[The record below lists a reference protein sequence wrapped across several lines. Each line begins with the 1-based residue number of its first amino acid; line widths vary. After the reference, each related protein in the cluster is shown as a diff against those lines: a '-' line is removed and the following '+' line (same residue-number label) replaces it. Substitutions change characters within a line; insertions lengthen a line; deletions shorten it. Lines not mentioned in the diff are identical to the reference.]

1 MDLPLQ
7 HVDDGEDDMRLSGKI
22 ALVTGASKGI
32 GAGIARNLG
41 VEGATVVV
49 NYATS
54 REGEGADRT
63 VAEIVKGGGQG
74 WAVQGDFSKPEE
86 ITRTFAEIENKHGK
100 LDVLVNNA
108 GVAAFGPLES
118 VTAEEFH
125 RLFNL
130 NVLGLLLST
139 QAGVK
144 LMSEGGSVINIGSLA
159 GSMPAAYGSIYSATK
174 SAVNNL
180 SISLSK
186 ELGPKQ
192 IRVNALNP
200 GLVMTEGLQAAGF
213 MKGEM
218 YDNAV
223 KATPLGR
230 AGQPDDIGK
239 AAVFLASDESYWITG
254 QLIQA
259 AGGVTI

>member
-1 MDLPLQ
+1 MPDR
-7 HVDDGEDDMRLSGKI
+7 DGEDMKKLTGKI

-32 GAGIARNLG
+32 GAGIAKNLG
-41 VEGATVVV
+41 AEGAAVIV

-54 REGEGADRT
+54 REGADRT
-63 VAEIVKGGGQG
+63 VEAILNGGGQA
-74 WAVQGDFSKPEE
+74 WAVRGDFSKPEE
-86 ITRTFAEIENKHGK
+86 ITRTFAGIEEKHGK

-125 RLFNL
+125 RQFNL
-130 NVLGLLLST
+130 NVLGLLLAT

-144 LMSEGGSVINIGSLA
+144 LMREGGSVINIGSLA
-159 GSMPAAYGSIYSATK
+159 GSMPSAYGSVYSATK
-174 SAVNNL
+174 AAVNNL

-186 ELGPKQ
+186 ELGPRR

-200 GLVMTEGLQAAGF
+200 GLVITEGLEASGF
-213 MKGEM
+213 MKGER
-218 YDNAV
+218 YENAV
-223 KATPLGR
+223 KGTPLGR

-239 AAVFLASDESYWITG
+239 VAVFLASDESYWITG

-259 AGGVTI
+259 AGGVTL

>member
-1 MDLPLQ
+1 MS
-7 HVDDGEDDMRLSGKI
+7 RLTGKI

-32 GAGIARNLG
+32 GAGIAKNLG
-41 VEGATVVV
+41 AEGATVVV

-54 REGEGADRT
+54 REGADRA
-63 VAEIVKGGGQG
+63 VAEIVRGGGKA
-74 WAVQGDFSKPEE
+74 WAVQGDFSKPED
-86 ITRTFAEIENKHGK
+86 ITRTFAEIGKKHGK

-108 GVAAFGPLES
+108 GVAAFGPLEN

-125 RLFNL
+125 RQFNL
-130 NVLGLLLST
+130 NVLGLLLSI

-174 SAVNNL
+174 GAVNNL

-200 GLVMTEGLQAAGF
+200 GLVITEGLQASGF
-213 MKGEM
+213 MKGER
-218 YDNAV
+218 YDSAV
-223 KATPLGR
+223 KGTPLGR

-239 AAVFLASDESYWITG
+239 IAVFLASDESYWITG

-259 AGGVTI
+259 AGGVTL

>member
-1 MDLPLQ
+1 MS
-7 HVDDGEDDMRLSGKI
+7 RLTGKI

-32 GAGIARNLG
+32 GAGIAKNLG
-41 VEGATVVV
+41 AEGATVVV

-54 REGEGADRT
+54 REGADRT
-63 VAEIVKGGGQG
+63 VAEIVEGGGQA
-74 WAVQGDFSKPEE
+74 WALQGDFSKPDE
-86 ITRTFAEIENKHGK
+86 ITRTFAEIEKKHGK

-108 GVAAFGPLES
+108 GVAGFGPLES
-118 VTAEEFH
+118 VTTEEFH
-125 RLFNL
+125 RQFNL
-130 NVLGLLLST
+130 NVLGLLLSI

-159 GSMPAAYGSIYSATK
+159 ALMPSAYGSIYSATK
-174 SAVNNL
+174 AAVNNL

-200 GLVMTEGLQAAGF
+200 GLVITEGLEAAGF
-213 MKGEM
+213 MKGER
-218 YDNAV
+218 YNAAV
-223 KATPLGR
+223 KGTPLGR
-230 AGQPDDIGK
+230 VGQPDDIGK
-239 AAVFLASDESYWITG
+239 VAVFLASDESYWITG

-259 AGGVTI
+259 AGGVTL

>member
-1 MDLPLQ
+1 MSTLK
-7 HVDDGEDDMRLSGKI
+7 GKI

-32 GAGIARNLG
+32 GAGIAKRLG
-41 VEGATVVV
+41 AEDATVVV

-54 REGEGADRT
+54 REGADRT
-63 VAEIVKGGGQG
+63 VDEIVRGGGQA
-74 WAVQGDFSKPEE
+74 WTVQGDFSKPEE
-86 ITRTFAEIENKHGK
+86 ITRTFAEIEKKHGK

-108 GVAAFGPLES
+108 GVAGFGPLES

-130 NVLGLLLST
+130 NVLGLLLSI

-144 LMSEGGSVINIGSLA
+144 LMNGGGSVINIGSLA
-159 GSMPAAYGSIYSATK
+159 GSMPSAYGAIYSATK
-174 SAVNNL
+174 AAVNNL

-200 GLVMTEGLQAAGF
+200 GLVITEGLQAAGF
-213 MKGEM
+213 MEGER
-218 YDNAV
+218 YKAAV
-223 KATPLGR
+223 QGTPLGR
-230 AGQPDDIGK
+230 AGQPEDIGK
-239 AAVFLASDESYWITG
+239 IAAFLASDESYWITG

>member
-1 MDLPLQ
+1 MT
-7 HVDDGEDDMRLSGKI
+7 RLTGTI

-32 GAGIARNLG
+32 GAGIAKSLG
-41 VEGATVVV
+41 AEGATVVV

-54 REGEGADRT
+54 REG
-63 VAEIVKGGGQG
+63 
-74 WAVQGDFSKPEE
+74 AVQGDFSKPEE
-86 ITRTFAEIENKHGK
+86 ITRTFAEIEKKHGK

-108 GVAAFGPLES
+108 GVAGFGPLENM
-118 VTAEEFH
+118 TAEEFH
-125 RLFNL
+125 RMFNL

-139 QAGVK
+139 QAAVK
-144 LMSEGGSVINIGSLA
+144 LMCDGGSVINIGSMA
-159 GSMPAAYGSIYSATK
+159 GLMPSAYGSVYSASK
-174 SAVNNL
+174 AAVNNL

-200 GLVMTEGLQAAGF
+200 GLVITEGLEAAGF
-213 MKGEM
+213 MKGER
-218 YDNAV
+218 YDAAV
-223 KATPLGR
+223 KGTPLGR
-230 AGQPDDIGK
+230 VGRPDDIGK
-239 AAVFLASDESYWITG
+239 IAVFLASDESYWITG

>member
-1 MDLPLQ
+1 MN
-7 HVDDGEDDMRLSGKI
+7 RLKAKI

-32 GAGIARNLG
+32 GAGIAKHLG
-41 VEGATVVV
+41 AEGATVVV
-49 NYATS
+49 NYATD
-54 REGEGADRT
+54 REGANRT
-63 VAEIVKGGGQG
+63 VMEIVKGGGEA
-74 WAVQGDFSKPEE
+74 WAVPGDFSKPEA
-86 ITRTFAEIENKHGK
+86 ITRTFAEIEKKHGK

-108 GVAAFGPLES
+108 GVAGFGPLES
-118 VTAEEFH
+118 VTADEFH
-125 RLFNL
+125 RLFDL

-159 GSMPAAYGSIYSATK
+159 GSMPAAYGTIYSATK
-174 SAVNNL
+174 GAVNNL

-213 MKGEM
+213 MKGER

-239 AAVFLASDESYWITG
+239 VAVFLASDESYWITG
-254 QLIQA
+254 QLIHA
-259 AGGVTI
+259 AGGVTF

>member
-1 MDLPLQ
+1 MS
-7 HVDDGEDDMRLSGKI
+7 RLTGKI

-32 GAGIARNLG
+32 GAGIAKNLG
-41 VEGATVVV
+41 AEGATVVV

-54 REGEGADRT
+54 REGADRT
-63 VAEIVKGGGQG
+63 VAEIVEGGGQA
-74 WAVQGDFSKPEE
+74 WALQGDFSKPDE
-86 ITRTFAEIENKHGK
+86 ITRTFAEIEKKHGK

-108 GVAAFGPLES
+108 GVAGFGPLES
-118 VTAEEFH
+118 VTTEEFH
-125 RLFNL
+125 RQFNL
-130 NVLGLLLST
+130 NVLGLLLSI

-159 GSMPAAYGSIYSATK
+159 ALMPSAYRSIYSATK
-174 SAVNNL
+174 AAVNNL

-200 GLVMTEGLQAAGF
+200 GLVITEGLEAAGF
-213 MKGEM
+213 MKGER
-218 YDNAV
+218 YNAAV
-223 KATPLGR
+223 KGTPLGR
-230 AGQPDDIGK
+230 VGQPDDIGK
-239 AAVFLASDESYWITG
+239 VAVFLAADESYWITG

-259 AGGVTI
+259 AGGVTL

>member
-1 MDLPLQ
+1 MS
-7 HVDDGEDDMRLSGKI
+7 RLTGKI

-32 GAGIARNLG
+32 GAGIAKSLG
-41 VEGATVVV
+41 AEGATVVA
-49 NYATS
+49 NYSTG
-54 REGEGADRT
+54 REGADRT
-63 VAEIVKGGGQG
+63 VAAIVKGGGQA

-86 ITRTFAEIENKHGK
+86 IVRTFTEIKKKHGK

-108 GVAAFGPLES
+108 GVGGFVPLES
-118 VTAEEFH
+118 VTPEEFY
-125 RLFNL
+125 RQFNL
-130 NVLGLLLST
+130 NVLGLLLSI

-174 SAVNNL
+174 AAVNNL

-200 GLVMTEGLQAAGF
+200 GLVLTEGLQAAGF
-213 MKGEM
+213 MKGER
-218 YDNAV
+218 YDAAV
-223 KATPLGR
+223 KGTPLGR

-239 AAVFLASDESYWITG
+239 VAVFLASDESYWITG

>member
-1 MDLPLQ
+1 MS
-7 HVDDGEDDMRLSGKI
+7 RLTEKI

-32 GAGIARNLG
+32 GAGIAKNLG
-41 VEGATVVV
+41 AEGATVVV

-54 REGEGADRT
+54 REGADRT
-63 VAEIVKGGGQG
+63 VAEIVKSGGQA
-74 WAVQGDFSKPEE
+74 WAVQGDFSKAEE
-86 ITRTFAEIENKHGK
+86 ITRTFAEIEKKHGK

-159 GSMPAAYGSIYSATK
+159 GSMPAAYGSIYSATR

>member
-1 MDLPLQ
+1 MN
-7 HVDDGEDDMRLSGKI
+7 RLAGKI

-32 GAGIARNLG
+32 GAGIAKHLG
-41 VEGATVVV
+41 AEGAAVVV

-54 REGEGADRT
+54 REGADRT
-63 VAEIVKGGGQG
+63 VAEIENGGGQA

-86 ITRTFAEIENKHGK
+86 ITRTFAEIETKHGK

-108 GVAAFGPLES
+108 GVAGFGPLKN

-139 QAGVK
+139 QAAVK
-144 LMSEGGSVINIGSLA
+144 LMREGGSVINIGSLA
-159 GSMPAAYGSIYSATK
+159 ALMPTAYGAIYSASK
-174 SAVNNL
+174 AAVNNL

-200 GLVMTEGLQAAGF
+200 GLVITEGLEAAGF
-213 MKGEM
+213 MNGER
-218 YDNAV
+218 YDAAV

-230 AGQPDDIGK
+230 AGRPDDIGK
-239 AAVFLASDESYWITG
+239 IAVFLASDESYWITG

-259 AGGVTI
+259 AGGGTL

>member
-1 MDLPLQ
+1 MSKS
-7 HVDDGEDDMRLSGKI
+7 GKLSNKI

-32 GAGIARNLG
+32 GASIAKNLG
-41 VEGATVVV
+41 AAGATVVV

-54 REGEGADRT
+54 REGAERT
-63 VAEIVKGGGQG
+63 VAEIVKSEGQA

-86 ITRTFAEIENKHGK
+86 ITRTFAEIENTYGK

-108 GVAAFGPLES
+108 GVPGFGPLES

-125 RLFNL
+125 RMFNL
-130 NVLGLLLST
+130 NVLGLLLSI
-139 QAGVK
+139 QAGAR
-144 LMSEGGSVINIGSLA
+144 LMGAGGSVINIGSMA
-159 GSMPAAYGSIYSATK
+159 GSMPSAYGSIYSATK
-174 SAVNNL
+174 AAVNNL

-200 GLVMTEGLQAAGF
+200 GLVITEGIEASGF
-213 MKGEM
+213 MKGER
-218 YDNAV
+218 YENAI
-223 KATPLGR
+223 KGTPLGR

-239 AAVFLASDESYWITG
+239 VVVFLASDESYWITG

-259 AGGVTI
+259 AGGMTL

>member
-1 MDLPLQ
+1 MN
-7 HVDDGEDDMRLSGKI
+7 RLTKKV

-32 GAGIARNLG
+32 GAGIAKNLG
-41 VEGATVVV
+41 AEGATVVV

-54 REGEGADRT
+54 EEGADGT
-63 VAEIVKGGGQG
+63 VAEIVNNGGQA

-86 ITRTFAEIENKHGK
+86 ITRTFAEIEKKHGR

-108 GVAAFGPLES
+108 GVAGFGPLER

-125 RLFNL
+125 RLFDL

-139 QAGVK
+139 QAAVK
-144 LMSEGGSVINIGSLA
+144 LMRDGGSVINIGSMA
-159 GSMPAAYGSIYSATK
+159 GSMPSAYGSIYSATK
-174 SAVNNL
+174 AAVNNL

-200 GLVMTEGLQAAGF
+200 GLVITEGLEAAGF
-213 MKGEM
+213 MEGER
-218 YDNAV
+218 YDQAV

-230 AGQPDDIGK
+230 AGRPDDIGK
-239 AAVFLASDESYWITG
+239 VAVFLASDESYWITG

>member
-1 MDLPLQ
+1 MS
-7 HVDDGEDDMRLSGKI
+7 RLTGKF

-32 GAGIARNLG
+32 GAGIAKHLG
-41 VEGATVVV
+41 AEGATVVV

-54 REGEGADRT
+54 REGADRT
-63 VAEIVKGGGQG
+63 VDEIENGGGQA
-74 WAVQGDFSKPEE
+74 WALQGDFSKPEE
-86 ITRTFAEIENKHGK
+86 ITRTFAEIEKWHGK

-108 GVAAFGPLES
+108 GVAGFGPLES
-118 VTAEEFH
+118 VTVDEFY
-125 RLFNL
+125 RMFNL

-139 QAGVK
+139 QAAVK
-144 LMSEGGSVINIGSLA
+144 LMREGGSVINIGSLA
-159 GSMPAAYGSIYSATK
+159 ALMPTAYGSIYSASK
-174 SAVNNL
+174 AAVNNL

-200 GLVMTEGLQAAGF
+200 GLVITEGLEAAGF
-213 MKGEM
+213 MKGER
-218 YDNAV
+218 YDAAV

-230 AGQPDDIGK
+230 AGKPDDIGK
-239 AAVFLASDESYWITG
+239 VVVFLASDESYWITG

>member
-1 MDLPLQ
+1 MS
-7 HVDDGEDDMRLSGKI
+7 RLTGKI

-32 GAGIARNLG
+32 GAGIAKNLG
-41 VEGATVVV
+41 AEGATVVV

-54 REGEGADRT
+54 REGAERT
-63 VAEIVKGGGQG
+63 VAEIEKSGGQA

-86 ITRTFAEIENKHGK
+86 ITRTFAEIEKKHGK

-108 GVAAFGPLES
+108 GVAGFGPLEN

-144 LMSEGGSVINIGSLA
+144 LMGEGGSVINIGSLA
-159 GSMPAAYGSIYSATK
+159 ALMPSAYGSIYSASK
-174 SAVNNL
+174 AAVNNL

-200 GLVMTEGLQAAGF
+200 GLVITEGLEAVGF
-213 MKGEM
+213 MKDER
-218 YDNAV
+218 YDAAV
-223 KATPLGR
+223 KGTPLGR
-230 AGQPDDIGK
+230 AGKPGDIGK
-239 AAVFLASDESYWITG
+239 VAVFLASDESYWITG

-259 AGGVTI
+259 AGGVTL

>member
-1 MDLPLQ
+1 MS
-7 HVDDGEDDMRLSGKI
+7 RLAGKI

-32 GAGIARNLG
+32 GAGIAKNLG
-41 VEGATVVV
+41 TEGATVVV

-54 REGEGADRT
+54 REGSDRT
-63 VAEIVKGGGQG
+63 VAEIESGGGRA
-74 WAVQGDFSKPEE
+74 WALQGDLSKPEE
-86 ITRTFAEIENKHGK
+86 ITRVFGEIEQRHGK

-108 GVAAFGPLES
+108 GVAGFGPLES
-118 VTAEEFH
+118 VTAEEFY

-130 NVLGLLLST
+130 NVLGLMLSI
-139 QAGVK
+139 QAAVK

-159 GSMPAAYGSIYSATK
+159 GSMPTAYGSIYSASK
-174 SAVNNL
+174 AAVNNL

-200 GLVMTEGLQAAGF
+200 GLVITEGLEAAGF
-213 MKGEM
+213 MKGER
-218 YDNAV
+218 YDAAV
-223 KATPLGR
+223 KGTPLGR
-230 AGQPDDIGK
+230 AGTPDDIGK
-239 AAVFLASDESYWITG
+239 IAVFLASDESYWITG

-259 AGGVTI
+259 AGGVTL

>member
-1 MDLPLQ
+1 M
-7 HVDDGEDDMRLSGKI
+7 
-22 ALVTGASKGI
+22 
-32 GAGIARNLG
+32 
-41 VEGATVVV
+41 
-49 NYATS
+49 NYAAS
-54 REGEGADRT
+54 REGADRT
-63 VAEIVKGGGQG
+63 VAEIENSGGQA
-74 WAVQGDFSKPEE
+74 WALRGDFSKPEE
-86 ITRTFAEIENKHGK
+86 ITRTFAEIEKKHEK

-108 GVAAFGPLES
+108 GVATFGPLES
-118 VTAEEFH
+118 VTTEVFH

-139 QAGVK
+139 QAGVE
-144 LMSEGGSVINIGSLA
+144 LMREGGSVINIGSLA

-174 SAVNNL
+174 TAVNNL

-200 GLVMTEGLQAAGF
+200 GLVVTEGLEAAGF

-218 YDNAV
+218 YDRAV
-223 KATPLGR
+223 KGTPLGR

-239 AAVFLASDESYWITG
+239 VAVFLASDESYWITG

-259 AGGVTI
+259 AGGVTL